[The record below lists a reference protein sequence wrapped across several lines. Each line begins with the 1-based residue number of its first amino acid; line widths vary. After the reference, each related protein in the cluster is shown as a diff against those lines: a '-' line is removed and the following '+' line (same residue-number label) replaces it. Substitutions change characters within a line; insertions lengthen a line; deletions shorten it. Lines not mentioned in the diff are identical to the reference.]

1 MVGLCL
7 NNAQAP
13 FNNVHVRRAVSYA
26 LDRQTISKIAENN
39 YAPPANQAFIQP
51 QFIKKWA
58 NTSAVKSFPTTADVS
73 KAKAELAKAGK
84 VNYSTPLKIN
94 VVNGFSDW
102 QTGAQVMQSE
112 LKSAGFNVSIQAL
125 DYAGVLRRLAERQVR
140 HVVLRYERRTHT
152 VLPVP

>member
-1 MVGLCL
+1 M
-7 NNAQAP
+7 
-13 FNNVHVRRAVSYA
+13 
-26 LDRQTISKIAENN
+26 
-39 YAPPANQAFIQP
+39 
-51 QFIKKWA
+51 
-58 NTSAVKSFPTTADVS
+58 S

-125 DYAGVLRRLAERQVR
+125 DYAAYFADLAERQVR
-140 HVVLRYERRTHT
+140 YVVLRYERRTHT